1 MYKAVKRFL
10 DILFSLLLFPVLA
23 ILCIVIGILIKRED
37 KGNLLYISKRIGRNG
52 KTFDM
57 YKFRTM
63 KMDAPDL
70 RMADGSTFNSED
82 DERVTKVGR
91 VLRKTSMDEVPQII
105 NILKGEM
112 SFIGPR
118 PDSAMWLDNYTEQ
131 EKVILSEKPGI
142 TGYNQVVN
150 RNNATTKEKL
160 RNDIYYV
167 QNQCFKLDFWIFI
180 QTIKNVVRKKNVYRN
195 QERVEKQ

>member
-91 VLRKTSMDEVPQII
+91 VLRKTSLDEVPQII

>member
-23 ILCIVIGILIKRED
+23 ILCVVIGILIKRED

-91 VLRKTSMDEVPQII
+91 VLRKTSLDEVPQII